1 MDKGADLS
9 ERWSF
14 KMSTVPY
21 LLGSNPVGYGLE
33 FVASLLASRNISL
46 RLARIGIAE
55 WERSVP
61 RDLWT

>member
-1 MDKGADLS
+1 
-9 ERWSF
+9 
-14 KMSTVPY
+14 MSTAPY

>member
-1 MDKGADLS
+1 
-9 ERWSF
+9 
-14 KMSTVPY
+14 MSTAPY

-55 WERSVP
+55 
-61 RDLWT
+61 